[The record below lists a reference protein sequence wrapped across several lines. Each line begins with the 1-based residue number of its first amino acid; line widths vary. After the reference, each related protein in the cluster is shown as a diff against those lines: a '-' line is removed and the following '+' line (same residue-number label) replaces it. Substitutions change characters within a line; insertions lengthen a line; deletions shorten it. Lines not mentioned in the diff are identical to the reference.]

1 MKKIILTLLT
11 MILTTSCS
19 SAKLVEK
26 KTEFGENEVATT
38 SDFEFDIKS
47 VRKSYKDEMWLE
59 DNNLYVVVE
68 MSIKNISKEKQN
80 VSTSDWKM
88 QNADLVEVDVSN
100 MNSKIGNESYS
111 VDVLPGGKVDAIL
124 YFEQPIDNSGL
135 VLAYY
140 SNMFNDD
147 PDLKFKLTTNCSD
160 VAVKT
165 TPYAKNESVTYR
177 DIIYTVVKV
186 ETSSGKDYWKPEKG
200 NVFLGVTIKVKNNS
214 TVDVAE
220 ISSSV
225 WKIFDDKGVSYDYS
239 IFSAWDTE
247 SFYNKQLEP
256 GAEHTYI
263 VAFDVPKTGKWR
275 FAYYGNMFDEKEKFS
290 IQLN

>member
-1 MKKIILTLLT
+1 MKKIILTILT
-11 MILTTSCS
+11 MILLTSCS
-19 SAKLVEK
+19 SEKVVK
-26 KTEFGENEVATT
+26 KTEFGENEVAIT
-38 SDFEFDIKS
+38 SKFEFDIKS
-47 VRKSYKDEMWLE
+47 VRKSYKDEMWLK

-68 MSIKNISKEKQN
+68 MSIKNVSKEKQN
-80 VSTSDWKM
+80 VSTSDWKL
-88 QNADLVEVDVSN
+88 QNAKLVEVDVSN

-111 VDVLPGGKVDAIL
+111 IDVLPGGKVDAIL

-140 SNMFNDD
+140 SNMFNDN

-160 VAVKT
+160 VPVKA
-165 TPYAKNESVTYR
+165 TPYAKNESVTFR
-177 DIIYTVVKV
+177 DIVYTVMKV
-186 ETSSGKDYWKPEKG
+186 ETSAGKDYWKPKTG

-214 TVDVAE
+214 TVDTIE
-220 ISSSV
+220 ISSSG

-239 IFSAWDTE
+239 IFSAWETE

-263 VAFDVPKTGKWR
+263 VAFDVPKNGKWR
-275 FAYYGNMFDEKEKFS
+275 FVYTGNMFVEKEKFS